1 MKKYLPPCEREFTS
15 FPPRLSESLCS
26 VDGTCTTSHAS
37 AGIETFQE
45 KKEKEKVFSF
55 SFFKKISIP
64 LRLQHSY
71 CGRRLCCNLGGI
83 EMFQENKNKNKN
95 K

>member
-1 MKKYLPPCEREFTS
+1 M
-15 FPPRLSESLCS
+15 
-26 VDGTCTTSHAS
+26 
-37 AGIETFQE
+37 FQE